1 MDSGTDVESGQF
13 AKCRTSENGSGS
25 GCHGIICLEPAPTK
39 GFRSSLVG
47 DFQQQLAEV
56 LAVEQHVE
64 GFRKG
69 GEAFDDVFARFEFA
83 HGLVVD
89 AGIEAECVDHE
100 GAFVRPAGRYLPA
113 TASTALGLVLAIAS
127 KVRAAPL
134 GCLRPCSQPC
144 NVRTETPIS
153 VANCD

>member
-1 MDSGTDVESGQF
+1 M
-13 AKCRTSENGSGS
+13 CRK
-25 GCHGIICLEPAPTK
+25 PAPTK
-39 GFRSSLVG
+39 AFRLSLVG
-47 DFQQQLAEV
+47 DFQHQLAEV
-56 LAVEQHVE
+56 FSLEQHVE
-64 GFRKG
+64 GV
-69 GEAFDDVFARFEFA
+69 GESVQAFDIVFARFEFA

-89 AGIEAECVDHE
+89 AGIEAELVDHE